1 MSKTEEKSREGE
13 GGCVYTSARACF
25 DNRWPRSLYTTN
37 RVTRD
42 MREMLVRSIWS
53 SINFHPRVWWS
64 TTTDWN
70 FRGPTSG
77 LSATAGRKRADVISQ
92 GKKEGE
98 GEGERGPIFGFTR
111 VYRWVYYRESVAH
124 LRDVLSFRRDV
135 EGRWREYVHT
145 VLVNLSSVIS
155 SARAR
160 ASPRQDTRI
169 VSIHRL
175 SVKWAKIIVWI
186 NHRPR
191 HVVSL
196 NVHLNCLPSS
206 LIFVRLLFLLLL
218 RFPIFF
224 PKFLEFVKHCTKE
237 Q

>member
-13 GGCVYTSARACF
+13 GVCVYTSARACF

-135 EGRWREYVHT
+135 EGRWRERVHT

-160 ASPRQDTRI
+160 IPSPGHQDRVHPPVVRKVGQDNRLDKPSAPTR
-169 VSIHRL
+169 RL
-175 SVKWAKIIVWI
+175 S
-186 NHRPR
+186 
-191 HVVSL
+191 
-196 NVHLNCLPSS
+196 
-206 LIFVRLLFLLLL
+206 
-218 RFPIFF
+218 
-224 PKFLEFVKHCTKE
+224 
-237 Q
+237 